1 MKSLIVIVSHHHNN
15 TQKVADVIARVLDAQ
30 VKTTEH
36 NNPDELQQYDLIGF
50 GSGIDSGKN
59 YREDS
64 CLG

>member
-1 MKSLIVIVSHHHNN
+1 MKSLIVLVSHHN
-15 TQKVADVIARVLDAQ
+15 AYVIAKVLDAQ